1 MGRLLWSGV
10 GFLVA
15 ALAFIIFLQTGSD
28 MKLETYK
35 DRSPAFV
42 LEDYFEGKTRAWGLF
57 TDRAGNLKRDFV
69 VDITGTWDEATRTL
83 TLEEDFVYDDGE
95 EQRRVW
101 TVRKTGE
108 NSYTGTAADV
118 VGEAK
123 GATMGNAF
131 NWTYTLALPFKG
143 RNINL
148 QFDDWMWLQPNGVL
162 MNKATVK
169 KWGFTVGEVTIF
181 FQKEGE
187 EIFGSLPQQRIAAND
202 PSANRK
208 AAE

>member
-15 ALAFIIFLQTGSD
+15 TLAFVIFLQTGSD

-35 DRSPAFV
+35 DRSPTFV

-95 EQRRVW
+95 AQRRIW
-101 TVRKTGE
+101 TIRKTGD
-108 NSYTGTAADV
+108 NAYTGTAADV
-118 VGEAK
+118 VGDAK

-131 NWTYTLALPFKG
+131 NWAYTLALPFKG
-143 RNINL
+143 RSVHL

-181 FQKEGE
+181 FQKQGE
-187 EIFGSLPQQRIAAND
+187 EIFGSMPERKVAAND
-202 PSANRK
+202 SAQK